1 MKKIPILVF
10 LAVLITLASLPGQ
23 AQSPPSGAI
32 LLPVNLQGP
41 YQPVSGT
48 EFTDQLQAVLQ
59 KVGKAGHVVRLSA
72 ETLQGLK
79 DLSSQLPPSP
89 AVAEALCNQANRR
102 FCVWISLKMDATM
115 GNESDHL
122 AMSATSRFWTYDS
135 VQDTVVLDAPVASLH
150 SLPFPENASA
160 GDLQQ
165 ATNDLVTQN
174 VEDLALQIVTLVEQ
188 EAANLRVRGWQAAT
202 QARTGVPTPPPA
214 EASELFRGM
223 EKACQDYGKA
233 VADGDLMAT
242 QDALKRAYTSWPQ
255 LNSQEQQ
262 LIEQHYPG
270 TETWMNGGVWYGG
283 GYYYPPYWVR

>member
-1 MKKIPILVF
+1 MKKIPILVL

-59 KVGKAGHVVRLSA
+59 KAGKAGHVVRLSA

-79 DLSSQLPPSP
+79 GLSSQLPPSP

-150 SLPFPENASA
+150 SLPLPQKPSASV
-160 GDLQQ
+160 LQK
-165 ATNDLVTQN
+165 ATNSLVTQN
-174 VEDLALQIVTLVEQ
+174 IEDLALQIVTLVEQ
-188 EAANLRVRGWQAAT
+188 ESANLRVRGWQAAT
-202 QARTGVPTPPPA
+202 QARNGVQSPPPA
-214 EASELFRGM
+214 ATSELFQGM

-262 LIEQHYPG
+262 LVEQHYPG
-270 TETWMNGGVWYGG
+270 TVSWMNGGVWYGG